1 MPVRETLDTQVAFNT
16 GCDARLAGFG
26 ARACPYVG
34 WACEAQRLAWHAGW
48 RHVDLSWGV
57 DARWHVRPLPRVA

>member
-1 MPVRETLDTQVAFNT
+1 MPVRETLDTQVAFNA

-26 ARACPYVG
+26 ARDCPYVG

-48 RHVDLSWGV
+48 RHVD
-57 DARWHVRPLPRVA
+57 P